1 MNPPRPLGKAKYLF
15 TPIAHSTV
23 RERWKEPRKGSEIDP
38 EIFSLQGSGSSQ
50 EWPRTYWRMG
60 QRVSGSS
67 KAKAGIAGAVGKPSL
82 NRATS
87 YCHYTRSVMSYTW
100 AGWKSGK
107 PGWRTERV
115 GAAKPSDDLC
125 VGVKS
130 LSSYVI
136 AGSLR
141 NVFRYSQ
148 QWRSHRGRA
157 LIRLGVSKGIT
168 KPC

>member
-60 QRVSGSS
+60 QRVSSS
-67 KAKAGIAGAVGKPSL
+67 SEVKADIAGAVGKPSL

-87 YCHYTRSVMSYTW
+87 YCYYTRSVTSYTW

-130 LSSYVI
+130 LSNYVM

-141 NVFRYSQ
+141 NVYRYSLQ
-148 QWRSHRGRA
+148 SRSHRGRA
-157 LIRLGVSKGIT
+157 LTRLGVSKGIT
-168 KPC
+168 KPY